1 MLNVP
6 ESFHPRPDE
15 TIVPADDSEA
25 WDKIDVVDNHLLV
38 VINQKGWGK
47 TCLKPA
53 FGQESSRCQGPNS
66 AFTSEKDG
74 FDPHIHPRKLKIYK
88 QMISINRNRGLKLHF
103 FPQNSQP
110 YLGMVGFPS
119 QVEEDEAMDEFEP
132 LSTDCGAP
140 KP

>member
-1 MLNVP
+1 M
-6 ESFHPRPDE
+6 
-15 TIVPADDSEA
+15 
-25 WDKIDVVDNHLLV
+25 
-38 VINQKGWGK
+38 IN
-47 TCLKPA
+47 
-53 FGQESSRCQGPNS
+53 
-66 AFTSEKDG
+66 
-74 FDPHIHPRKLKIYK
+74 
-88 QMISINRNRGLKLHF
+88 INRNRRLKLHF